1 MTGVLLSLDG
11 DDASG
16 GSDPGSVQ
24 DRLRIWREDDGMSDS
39 EDFTVGFRLDIGDKE
54 RLPLD
59 NFLQRMLRTDFRDT
73 PPACGFVEASTTGE
87 GAENSLGVGGRN
99 ADFRA
104 DFGGSF
110 DLVKLSTSTVE
121 LE

>member
-39 EDFTVGFRLDIGDKE
+39 ED
-54 RLPLD
+54 
-59 NFLQRMLRTDFRDT
+59 
-73 PPACGFVEASTTGE
+73 CS
-87 GAENSLGVGGRN
+87 
-99 ADFRA
+99 
-104 DFGGSF
+104 
-110 DLVKLSTSTVE
+110 
-121 LE
+121 